1 MGSLHITFLGTGA
14 PVPTGER
21 VQTGYLIESDDSRVL
36 IDCGS
41 GVLHRLAQAGV
52 ELVDIAAVVF
62 THHHVDHVADLVPL
76 LKARL
81 FLGEPSLTVVGP
93 EGTTE
98 LITNLLSA
106 YDYLRDGL
114 NLVVRE
120 VTPGSFSVAGFD
132 VAAIETQ
139 HVMYC
144 LAYRITPEGDDSPTI
159 TLSGD
164 SEASSEV
171 VAFADG
177 SDLLVHDCA
186 YPDEL
191 ADAPHATPLELGRAL
206 DGARIGRT
214 YLTHLAPETDGV
226 DDEMLESIGEYYDG
240 EVRIAHDGL
249 EIEVG

>member
-1 MGSLHITFLGTGA
+1 MGSLHLSFVGTGA

-21 VQTGYLIESDDSRVL
+21 VQSGYLIESDDSRVL
-36 IDCGS
+36 VDCGS
-41 GVLHRLAQAGV
+41 GVLHRLAQSGV
-52 ELVDIAAVVF
+52 ELMDIAAVVL
-62 THHHVDHVADLVPL
+62 THHHADHVSDLIPL
-76 LKARL
+76 VKARL

-98 LITNLLSA
+98 LVEDLLSA
-106 YDYLRDGL
+106 YEYLRDGVD
-114 NLVVRE
+114 LVVRE
-120 VTPGSFSVAGFD
+120 VTPGTFSVAGFD
-132 VAAIETQ
+132 VVAIETR

-144 LAYRITPEGDDSPTI
+144 LAYRITPAGDDGPTI

-164 SEASSEV
+164 SEASPEV
-171 VAFADG
+171 VALADG

-191 ADAPHATPLELGRAL
+191 ADSPHASPSELGRAL

-214 YLTHLAPETDGV
+214 YLTHLAPETDGRG
-226 DDEMLESIGEYYDG
+226 DEMLESIGEYYDG
-240 EVRIAHDGL
+240 DVRIAHDAL